1 MAIYFA
7 RESIR
12 EPSGEEFIGRRS
24 YESYETYGPCVDCCP
39 AAFTLMPMKQRVLL
53 GMSGGVDSSVAGYLL
68 REQGYEVVGVTMKV
82 WPQDCIS
89 RAEDKCCG
97 PQAVADARG
106 VAHALGIP
114 HYVVDEAD
122 QFERL
127 VIDYFASEYQAGR
140 TPNPCVMCNEK
151 LKFGNLWSK
160 ARALGCDY
168 IATGHYAI
176 IDHVVAACGD
186 RGRVDSRTASGAT
199 GVIDP
204 GYSYAVLR
212 KSVDRR
218 KDQSYFLFS
227 LHQPQLR
234 RALTPLG
241 RMMKPQIR
249 EIARS
254 LGLKVADK
262 IDSQEICFVPGNDYK
277 AFLRSRLGENEFH
290 RGEIYDVDGNFVGEH
305 DGIELFTIGQ
315 RKGLPG
321 GSLRPRYVVDLD
333 PETNRVIVGDADDL
347 VADEFEIDRVNWHP
361 VVAMTKADS
370 ASPLDEG
377 EGTEVRGI
385 PSQNR
390 ESREPSPYPL
400 PWEGRGEETP
410 RGQDR
415 GFSFEATVKIRYN
428 HPGTPAT
435 IVLSED
441 NRARI
446 CLHEPQRAVTPGQA
460 AVIYKDDVVLGGGWI
475 CRREA
480 PVLA

>member
-1 MAIYFA
+1 MDK
-7 RESIR
+7 
-12 EPSGEEFIGRRS
+12 
-24 YESYETYGPCVDCCP
+24 T
-39 AAFTLMPMKQRVLL
+39 KQRVLL

-68 REQGYEVVGVTMKV
+68 REKGYEVVGVTMKV

-122 QFERL
+122 QFERV

-176 IDHVVAACGD
+176 IEHGVGTPSSRRGGGAA
-186 RGRVDSRTASGAT
+186 A
-199 GVIDP
+199 P
-204 GYSYAVLR
+204 YAVLR
-212 KSVDRR
+212 KGVDPR

-227 LHQPQLR
+227 LRQPQLR

-241 RMMKPQIR
+241 MMSKPQIR
-249 EIARS
+249 EIAHS

-277 AFLRSRLGENEFH
+277 AFLRSHLGEDQFH
-290 RGEIYDVDGNFVGEH
+290 RGEIYDVDGNLVGEH

-321 GSLRPRYVVDLD
+321 GSPRPRYVVDLD
-333 PETNRVIVGDADDL
+333 PATNRVIVGDVDNL
-347 VADEFEIDRVNWHP
+347 VCEEFEIDRVNWHP
-361 VVAMTKADS
+361 VAGGGD
-370 ASPLDEG
+370 
-377 EGTEVRGI
+377 
-385 PSQNR
+385 PSFPCGDPTAGVNAPGYNR
-390 ESREPSPYPL
+390 EI
-400 PWEGRGEETP
+400 
-410 RGQDR
+410 
-415 GFSFEATVKIRYN
+415 EATVKIRYN

-435 IVLSED
+435 VTLSEND
-441 NRARI
+441 RARI
-446 CLHEPQRAVTPGQA
+446 RLHDPQRAVTPGQA
-460 AVIYKDDVVLGGGWI
+460 AVIYDGDVVLGGGWI
-475 CRREA
+475 CRRQA
-480 PVLA
+480 LVPA

>member
-1 MAIYFA
+1 MN
-7 RESIR
+7 RN
-12 EPSGEEFIGRRS
+12 
-24 YESYETYGPCVDCCP
+24 
-39 AAFTLMPMKQRVLL
+39 KQRVLL

-68 REQGYEVVGVTMKV
+68 REQGYDVIGVTMKV

-122 QFERL
+122 QFERV

-160 ARALGCDY
+160 AKALGCDY

-176 IDHVVAACGD
+176 IEHHGD
-186 RGRVDSRTASGAT
+186 R
-199 GVIDP
+199 
-204 GYSYAVLR
+204 AVLR
-212 KSVDRR
+212 KGVDSR

-227 LHQPQLR
+227 LRQAQLR

-241 RMMKPQIR
+241 TMTKPEIR
-249 EIARS
+249 KIARS

-277 AFLRSRLGENEFH
+277 AFLRSHLGDNEFH
-290 RGEIYDVDGNFVGEH
+290 RGEIYDVDGNFLGQH

-321 GSLRPRYVVDLD
+321 GSPRPRYVADLD
-333 PETNRVIVGDADDL
+333 PETNRVIVGDAEHL
-347 VADEFEIDRVNWHP
+347 VCDEFAIDRVNWHP
-361 VVAMTKADS
+361 VAGIGLSAVASAKADD
-370 ASPLDEG
+370 P
-377 EGTEVRGI
+377 
-385 PSQNR
+385 
-390 ESREPSPYPL
+390 
-400 PWEGRGEETP
+400 GR
-410 RGQDR
+410 
-415 GFSFEATVKIRYN
+415 SFEATVKIRYN
-428 HPGTPAT
+428 HPGTVAT
-435 IVLSED
+435 VTPLEHD
-441 NRARI
+441 RARVR
-446 CLHEPQRAVTPGQA
+446 LHEPQRAVTPGQA
-460 AVIYKDDVVLGGGWI
+460 AVIYNDDIVLGGGWI
-475 CRREA
+475 CRRAFCHPERSGA
-480 PVLA
+480 ESRDLATLP

>member
-1 MAIYFA
+1 MN
-7 RESIR
+7 RN
-12 EPSGEEFIGRRS
+12 G
-24 YESYETYGPCVDCCP
+24 
-39 AAFTLMPMKQRVLL
+39 QRVLL

-68 REQGYEVVGVTMKV
+68 REQGFEVVGVTMKV

-114 HYVVDEAD
+114 HYVIDEAD
-122 QFERL
+122 QFERV

-176 IDHVVAACGD
+176 IEHHADH
-186 RGRVDSRTASGAT
+186 
-199 GVIDP
+199 
-204 GYSYAVLR
+204 AVLR
-212 KSVDRR
+212 KGVDPR

-227 LHQPQLR
+227 LRQPQLR

-241 RMMKPQIR
+241 TMTKPQIR
-249 EIARS
+249 EIAHS

-277 AFLRSRLGENEFH
+277 AFLRSHLGENEFH
-290 RGEIYDVDGNFVGEH
+290 RGEIYDVDGNFIGEH

-321 GSLRPRYVVDLD
+321 GSPRPRYVVDLD
-333 PETNRVIVGDADDL
+333 AATNRVVVGDADDL
-347 VADEFEIDRVNWHP
+347 IVDEFEIDRVNWHP
-361 VVAMTKADS
+361 VAGGVDPGSLGTDHVAGVTA
-370 ASPLDEG
+370 PG
-377 EGTEVRGI
+377 Y
-385 PSQNR
+385 N
-390 ESREPSPYPL
+390 EPI
-400 PWEGRGEETP
+400 
-410 RGQDR
+410 
-415 GFSFEATVKIRYN
+415 EATVKIRYN

-435 IVLSED
+435 VTLVEND
-441 NRARI
+441 RTHVR
-446 CLHEPQRAVTPGQA
+446 LHDPQRAVTPGQA
-460 AVIYKDDVVLGGGWI
+460 AVIYDGQVVLGGGWI

-480 PVLA
+480 LMLA